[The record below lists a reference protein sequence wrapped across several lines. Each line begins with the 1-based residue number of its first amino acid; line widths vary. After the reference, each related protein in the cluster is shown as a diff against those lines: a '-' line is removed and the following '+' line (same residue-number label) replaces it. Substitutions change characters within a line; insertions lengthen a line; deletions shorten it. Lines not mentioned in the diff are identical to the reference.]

1 MSWLLDRNCFRSES
15 TLKSI
20 KLQYGAEIDGWRAKY
35 EEAQVKISENQRNT
49 GENQCFQY
57 FHCLSWFS
65 FFRVFSPSCKTT
77 LAIWRLKTGNSV
89 LSIKV
94 QARQLFSILFSFLNK
109 RLSDLDGGEGDYII
123 LQGDKRQ
130 VPFRI
135 RREQMIE
142 EGIFRPIFGPK
153 TFLKVEF
160 EDKMLFLGLRIR
172 WAFSRRGIR
181 PLLLWRQ
188 RSQRCKKTRILRNI
202 SHKKGNSL
210 LN

>member
-1 MSWLLDRNCFRSES
+1 MFGIFICSHKKKWLLDRNCFRSES

-77 LAIWRLKTGNSV
+77 LEIWRLKTGNSV

-94 QARQLFSILFSFLNK
+94 QTQQLSSILFFLLNK

-135 RREQMIE
+135 RREQMIV

-153 TFLKVEF
+153 NFFKSGIWGLNVISRV
-160 EDKMLFLGLRIR
+160 EDKMGLLKERDQTIVT
-172 WAFSRRGIR
+172 
-181 PLLLWRQ
+181 LE
-188 RSQRCKKTRILRNI
+188 TEI
-202 SHKKGNSL
+202 SEVQEKI
-210 LN
+210 